1 MQWVEIEK
9 QDRIASV
16 VMKRIEKRN
25 ALNPQLVSELTEALV
40 RLNEDDSVKVIVL
53 KSKEGAFSAGAD
65 LAYIQELSSYTHEEN
80 VEDSTRLKNLFE
92 LIFNSPK
99 VTISLVEGPAIAGGC
114 GLASVTD
121 FCFATQES
129 TFGYTEARIGF
140 VPALVMVYL
149 RQKLNLNQMS
159 EWLLTA
165 SVFDAEK
172 AHRDG
177 LVYEIAGSDEIH
189 DVVLSFSQKL
199 IKGVSAQS
207 VALTKKMM
215 RELPYH
221 REEALMYAAEQNATA
236 RNSADCK
243 KGIAAFLNKEKLAW

>member
-1 MQWVEIEK
+1 MEWVEIEK
-9 QDRIASV
+9 QDRLAYV
-16 VMKRIEKRN
+16 VMNRIEKRN
-25 ALNPQLVSELTEALV
+25 ALNPQLVADLTEAYNQ
-40 RLNEDDSVKVIVL
+40 LNADDSVEIIVL

-65 LAYIQELSSYTHEEN
+65 LAYIQELSSYTHEQN

-99 VTISLVEGPAIAGGC
+99 VTISLVEGPALAGGC
-114 GLASVTD
+114 GLASITD
-121 FCFATQES
+121 FCFATPES

-149 RQKLNLNQMS
+149 RQKMNLNLMS

-165 SVFDAEK
+165 SVFDAAK

-177 LVYEIAGSDEIH
+177 LVYKVVDSNEIH
-189 DVVLSFSQKL
+189 DVVLGFSQKL

-207 VALTKKMM
+207 VALTKQMM
-215 RELPYH
+215 RKLPH
-221 REEALMYAAEQNATA
+221 QRDEALSYAAEQNATA
-236 RNSADCK
+236 RYSSDCK